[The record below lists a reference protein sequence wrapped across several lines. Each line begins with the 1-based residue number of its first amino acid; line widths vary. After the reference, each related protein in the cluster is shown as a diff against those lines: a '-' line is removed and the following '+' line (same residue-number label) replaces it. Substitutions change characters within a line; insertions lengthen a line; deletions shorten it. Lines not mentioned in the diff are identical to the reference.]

1 MRGEANG
8 GGGSGSGGAPAGQRA
23 ERARAYWQRNL
34 RYVAVLLSVWLS
46 VSLVGGVLLAGP
58 LNGIRIPG
66 TGFRLGFWI
75 AQQGAIYVFV
85 VLIFVYVRLMNRL
98 DRELGLEDD

>member
-1 MRGEANG
+1 MDGEGNG
-8 GGGSGSGGAPAGQRA
+8 GGGSGSGATPAGERA
-23 ERARAYWQRNL
+23 ERARVYWQRNL

-46 VSLVGGVLLAGP
+46 VSLVAGVLLAGP

-98 DRELGLEDD
+98 DRELGVEDR